1 MGRMNLCQYRRRSWT
16 CLSYDRSL
24 HTPRIYPVWGVGG
37 ANSPR
42 SQGCRRGH
50 SRPPLPHYP
59 RVRGRSTPPQGARL
73 TLPRVLAGALHSFP
87 SSFHALSW
95 QLSFPQPYG
104 ARDILGLAAICT
116 GRRRG
121 HCRAAAAFGGPTW
134 FPGTSQIASART
146 TGTILP
152 SPCPMPMPL
161 LVPLLLPPYSGRQG
175 AGMAGNT
182 IVLSMPPLSRL
193 VAFWHEHTS

>member
-1 MGRMNLCQYRRRSWT
+1 MIVHST
-16 CLSYDRSL
+16 L
-24 HTPRIYPVWGVGG
+24 HLFILYGELAVRILPGPRVAGG
-37 ANSPR
+37 AILVHLFLITP
-42 SQGCRRGH
+42 GFEAEA
-50 SRPPLPHYP
+50 P
-59 RVRGRSTPPQGARL
+59 PPQGARL